1 MSEMEGASEEIMD
14 GVYRALCANGY
25 AELTM
30 QEIAD
35 ECGKSTSLLHYHYD
49 TKEDLLVA
57 FLDGILSDY
66 EDRLACRADRAPAER
81 LVEFVARFVFTPG
94 EDDRESF
101 HLALLEMR
109 SQGPFNERIQAQLD
123 RSDELLR
130 DSVADILQAGIDE
143 GAFEPVDVDRTA
155 ALLVATLDGART
167 RHITLGDGQP
177 AASYTRVVAEEAL
190 EAVVDPLLADGVD
203 RPSLDEALEQ
213 LDD

>member
-1 MSEMEGASEEIMD
+1 MGETEGASEEIMD

-25 AELTM
+25 AELTT

-35 ECGKSTSLLHYHYD
+35 ECAKSKSLLHYHYD
-49 TKEDLLVA
+49 TKQDLLVA

-167 RHITLGDGQP
+167 RQITLGDGQP

-213 LDD
+213 IDD

>member
-1 MSEMEGASEEIMD
+1 MGEMEGASEEIMD

-35 ECGKSTSLLHYHYD
+35 ECAKSKSLLHYHYD
-49 TKEDLLVA
+49 TKENLLAA

-66 EDRLACRADRAPAER
+66 EDRFACRADRAPAER

-94 EDDRESF
+94 EDDRGSF

-130 DSVADILQAGIDE
+130 DNVANILQAGIDK

-213 LDD
+213 IDD